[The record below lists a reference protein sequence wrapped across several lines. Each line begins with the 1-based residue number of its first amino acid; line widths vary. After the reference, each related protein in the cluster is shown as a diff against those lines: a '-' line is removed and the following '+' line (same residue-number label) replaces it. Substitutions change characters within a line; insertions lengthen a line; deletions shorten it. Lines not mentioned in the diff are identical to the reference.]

1 MRTNLA
7 IRPILQAALAE
18 TWLRLLYMS
27 RYPGELIM
35 EILSPI
41 FFAAMPIF
49 LSQAVL
55 GNNVATNFEANT
67 GTANYVLYL
76 LVGANAF
83 TIVTRAFKDIAR
95 WLRYEQETGTL
106 EAIYLTPTSALTL
119 ASGVGVYSAIRGMGT
134 SIIAYLLGCLLF
146 RVNPFQGNI
155 MLAFL
160 FILVGLTPLYAIAF
174 LFGSLVLKMKK
185 SEAILGLIEWGACF
199 LMGVYYPLTM
209 LPPLARALA
218 LLFPPTWLING
229 VRSALLGAGF
239 FFERWYYD
247 MAVLCLFL
255 IFTPLFTL
263 WVFRRVEN
271 NIRHNEGI
279 GQF

>member
-7 IRPILQAALAE
+7 IRPILDAALAE
-18 TWLRLLYMS
+18 TWLRRVYMS

-119 ASGVGVYSAIRGMGT
+119 ASGVALYSAIRGMGT

-160 FILVGLTPLYAIAF
+160 FILVGLIPLYAIAF
-174 LFGSLVLKMKK
+174 LFGSVVLKVKK
-185 SEAILGLIEWGACF
+185 SEAILGLIEWAACF

-229 VRSALLGAGF
+229 VRSALLGVGF
-239 FFERWYYD
+239 FFETWYYD